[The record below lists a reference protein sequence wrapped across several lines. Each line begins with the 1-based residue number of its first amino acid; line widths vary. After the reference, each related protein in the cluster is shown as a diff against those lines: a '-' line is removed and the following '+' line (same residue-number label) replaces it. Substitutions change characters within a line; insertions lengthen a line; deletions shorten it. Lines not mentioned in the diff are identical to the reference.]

1 MHRSRRQ
8 FAGIF
13 RLLDVLLRQILR
25 PVVGY
30 VAQSVKNAL
39 MNMDAVWNQTGA
51 PQVNRD
57 TALPMRSS
65 LPRHGHGVEKKLRP
79 EFAEPPESAQGL
91 MQLPL
96 GVRWDIRELT
106 AQHVTD
112 FLGIKQQPGG
122 LCLAQHP
129 AQRNFR

>member
-13 RLLDVLLRQILR
+13 WFRDVLLRQIFR

-30 VAQSVKNAL
+30 VAHPVKNAL
-39 MNMDAVWNQTGA
+39 MNMDTVWNQPGA
-51 PQVNRD
+51 PQVDRD
-57 TALPMRSS
+57 TALPLRRSF
-65 LPRHGHGVEKKLRP
+65 PRHGHGMEKKLRP
-79 EFAEPPESAQGL
+79 EFAEPPESAQRL

-106 AQHVTD
+106 AQHV
-112 FLGIKQQPGG
+112 
-122 LCLAQHP
+122 
-129 AQRNFR
+129 